1 MTPSTTDLVVW
12 FGTYLLHSTV
22 VLGSAWAVCRLLRP
36 GAGVRERVWKCA
48 LILPIVTTTVQ
59 GAWPEHVIVAPRFE
73 IAAADAARLDAQ
85 GQLVPLAPELGAT
98 GSPAGSP
105 GGAPTGSFGGEAG
118 PGLREFLGLALF
130 ALVSL
135 LPLAVPSLRLAF
147 ALRRRRRLLCG
158 LLVEEATDL
167 GLRAGLWR
175 PVRITVS
182 ERVGSPVAI
191 GTLRPEICVPPRA
204 LELPRPLARA
214 LIAHELAHHAR
225 LDPLWNR
232 LAHAAVAVL
241 FLQPLNRLARRELV
255 ACAELLADDL
265 AVEWTDDRFGL
276 ARCLTEVA
284 GWARP
289 NAPAAAAVAMV
300 RHRKRTGLRERVE
313 RALDRPRE
321 RVVKGLAPLALG
333 LGIAMASAAPGVTRS
348 LHDRGEAAQVLSELR
363 QQLSTIDADLRALLD
378 HDDPTIQDHA
388 AALFARRAQLEN
400 SVHRLVRSLTEIAN
414 ETNPQGDPIR

>member
-22 VLGSAWAVCRLLRP
+22 VLGTAWAVCRLLGP
-36 GAGVRERVWKCA
+36 GAGVRERIWKCA
-48 LILPIVTTTVQ
+48 LVLPIVTTTVQ

-73 IAAADAARLDAQ
+73 IAAVDAARLDAQ
-85 GQLVPLAPELGAT
+85 GPLIPLAPELGAAGSLT
-98 GSPAGSP
+98 GSP
-105 GGAPTGSFGGEAG
+105 TGSLGGETG
-118 PGLREFLGLALF
+118 PGLPEFLGLALF

-135 LPLAVPSLRLAF
+135 LPLAIPSLRLAF
-147 ALRRRRRLLCG
+147 ALRRRRRLHCG

-214 LIAHELAHHAR
+214 LIAHELAHHAS

-284 GWARP
+284 GWAAP

-348 LHDRGEAAQVLSELR
+348 LPDRGEAAQVLFDLR

-378 HDDPTIQDHA
+378 HDDPAIQDHA
-388 AALFARRAQLEN
+388 AALLARRTQLEN

>member
-22 VLGSAWAVCRLLRP
+22 VLGTAWAVCRLLRP
-36 GAGVRERVWKCA
+36 GAGVRERIWKCA
-48 LILPIVTTTVQ
+48 LVLPIVTTTVQ

-73 IAAADAARLDAQ
+73 IAAADAARLDVQ
-85 GQLVPLAPELGAT
+85 GRISLPTPGV
-98 GSPAGSP
+98 AGS
-105 GGAPTGSFGGEAG
+105 PTGSFGGDAG
-118 PGLREFLGLALF
+118 PGLPESLGLALF
-130 ALVSL
+130 VLVSL
-135 LPLAVPSLRLAF
+135 LPLAIPSLRLAF
-147 ALRRRRRLLCG
+147 ALRRRRRLHCG

-167 GLRAGLWR
+167 GRRAGLWR

-204 LELPRPLARA
+204 LDLSRPLARA

-232 LAHAAVAVL
+232 LTHAFVTVL

-255 ACAELLADDL
+255 ASAELLADDL
-265 AVEWTDDRFGL
+265 AVEWTNDRFGL

-348 LHDRGEAAQVLSELR
+348 IPDRGEAAQVLFELR
-363 QQLSTIDADLRALLD
+363 QQLSTIEADLRALLD
-378 HDDPTIQDHA
+378 HGDPAIQDHA
-388 AALFARRAQLEN
+388 SALFARRAQLEN